1 MQGKRGSPRG
11 HSPHP
16 QAAPRLLSR
25 LVLPLLHN
33 ACDAILYFSAVW
45 AVSARL
51 TTVPWWIKSGD
62 YKNIQMD
69 QIGFQESLNQSKLKN
84 CKRTKPLGYLWRK
97 KKKEGD
103 LDRGG
108 GWRWRWRWRWWWQ
121 REEEVEVEE
130 EEEEGRVRVN
140 QGCFWVIQAWNA
152 TASITEWLR
161 AIWLCLPPFSRRE
174 EDIMDKQWL
183 CQVQIGNIHI
193 YSVTLGQQQLY

>member
-97 KKKEGD
+97 KKKGGRSRQGRRVAVAVVVAAGGGSGGGGGGGGREGESKPR
-103 LDRGG
+103 LFLGNTSVKCHSINYWMIEGNLTVFATIQQERGG
-108 GWRWRWRWRWWWQ
+108 YNG
-121 REEEVEVEE
+121 
-130 EEEEGRVRVN
+130 
-140 QGCFWVIQAWNA
+140 
-152 TASITEWLR
+152 
-161 AIWLCLPPFSRRE
+161 
-174 EDIMDKQWL
+174 
-183 CQVQIGNIHI
+183 
-193 YSVTLGQQQLY
+193 